1 MHRSRLT
8 ARHRTPLGILAAV
21 ALVAAA
27 CSEPPTSGSGEGAQ
41 VQAGDGGDIEL
52 PECPLDALEE
62 ASAEGPVE
70 ITLWYGGLGGPSQ
83 DVMEDMATQFNA
95 SQDEVVVTP
104 QDQGASYQEVFRKFE
119 STASASTGQLPQIVY
134 TEDTTLRAMVD
145 AGHAFP
151 AEACMEASG
160 YDLTDIEPAV
170 RSAFSADGVFYPG
183 YANVSMPVLY
193 YNKAHWVRAGLDP
206 EAPPETLDEL
216 YDQAVALREA
226 GVSEKP
232 FAIRLSHS
240 YFKNWLTGLGVD
252 VVNHE
257 NGREGSPTAAT
268 FDTPELTDV
277 LELLQRMN
285 DEGLLNV
292 FSATEGGI
300 DQFLALVNQ
309 QSSMLTETSTAS
321 ATIAAALA
329 GTISAQDAG
338 VGFDPD
344 AIDLSNLV
352 PGAGQFPGVE
362 APGRAD
368 PGGGVFYIVNEAE
381 PVEQAA
387 AWRYMEFML
396 RPENAQRWH
405 IEAGFLPIVKA
416 VQDDPQVQAFWEE
429 DLGGLMLSSAVE
441 QFDEVDPDEP
451 GPLIGP
457 YLDYVDELEQAVEA
471 VLLDGA
477 DIGSSLATA
486 EQNVTESLE
495 RYEGE

>member
-1 MHRSRLT
+1 MLRSRT
-8 ARHRTPLGILAAV
+8 HSRYRAQACVLAAT

-27 CSEPPTSGSGEGAQ
+27 CSEPPTSGGGGAQ
-41 VQAGDGGDIEL
+41 VQTGGGGEIEL
-52 PECPLDALEE
+52 PDCPLDALEE
-62 ASAEGPVE
+62 AAAEGPVE

-83 DVMEDMATQFNA
+83 DVMEDMAAQFNA

-104 QDQGASYQEVFRKFE
+104 QDQGTSYQEVFRKFE
-119 STASASTGQLPQIVY
+119 TTASASTGQLPQIVY

-145 AGHAFP
+145 ANHAFP

-160 YDLTDIEPAV
+160 YDLTNIEPAV
-170 RSAFSADGVFYPG
+170 RSAFSADGVLYPG

-206 EAPPETLDEL
+206 EQPPETLEEL
-216 YDQAVALREA
+216 YEQAVALKEA
-226 GVSEKP
+226 GVSERP
-232 FAIRLSHS
+232 FAIRISHS

-252 VVNHE
+252 VVDHE
-257 NGREGSPTAAT
+257 NGRDGSPTEAT
-268 FDTPELTDV
+268 FDTPELRDV
-277 LELLQRMN
+277 LGLLQRMN

-329 GTISAQDAG
+329 GSVSAEDAG
-338 VGFDPD
+338 INFDPD
-344 AIDLSNLV
+344 SIDLTNLV

-396 RPENAQRWH
+396 QPDNARRWH
-405 IEAGFLPIVKA
+405 LEAGFLPIVKA
-416 VQDDPQVQAFWEE
+416 VQDDPAVQAYWEE
-429 DLGGLMLSSAVE
+429 DLGGLMLGSAVE

-457 YLDYVDELEQAVEA
+457 YIDYVDELEQAVEA

-477 DIGSSLATA
+477 DVESSLATA
-486 EQNVTESLE
+486 QQNVTESLE